1 MENRNISAEIR
12 PVEDRFLRLLEI
24 LAGPNKK
31 DKALVL
37 VSNQELCDNVF
48 RDLVKVSFCP
58 WHIPTPQSD
67 RIEQSSMSYHW
78 HAIASCVLA

>member
-31 DKALVL
+31 DKGAGVG
-37 VSNQELCDNVF
+37 VQPGAV
-48 RDLVKVSFCP
+48 R
-58 WHIPTPQSD
+58 
-67 RIEQSSMSYHW
+67 
-78 HAIASCVLA
+78 